1 MDYELEAIQ
10 RWEPNTKALV
20 GWDPIE
26 ACKRL
31 ANSISGPLSGWSIGV
46 KDIIDVQGMP
56 TLCNAS
62 FVSREPV
69 THDAE
74 IVKKLLSQG
83 AFVLSKTVTTPF
95 AFLDPGI
102 TCNPWNFEHTPG
114 GSSSGSAAA
123 VACGM
128 VRLALGSQTVASV
141 IRPASY
147 CGVVGFKPTFERFST
162 AGIFP
167 FSPAV
172 DTVGFFTRSVS
183 DMQIVMEALTKESVK
198 QVGNRIIKLGLVS
211 DIAAK
216 PAGEEMLNV
225 LNNSVSSLDGQSFKV
240 EPVTVPE
247 GSSEAYSY
255 HFDLIS
261 AEAFQVHEKFFS
273 RYRDRYP
280 PNLRQ
285 LLLKG
290 KTISSQEIEQ
300 IREHKSLFRKR
311 LLGLFEEYDVL
322 VTPSASGAA
331 PRGLGKTGDPRF
343 SLLWTYTG
351 CPSLTLPVALSSGGL
366 PMGLQLIGRPM
377 EDTTLLSISKMIE
390 TFLPFSSLVG

>member
-1 MDYELEAIQ
+1 MDYELEAIK

-20 GWDPIE
+20 DWNPIE
-26 ACKRL
+26 ARKRL
-31 ANSISGPLSGWSIGV
+31 DISKSGPLSGWSVGV

-74 IVKKLLSQG
+74 IVKSLLAQG
-83 AFVLSKTVTTPF
+83 AFILSKTVTTPF

-198 QVGNRIIKLGLVS
+198 PVGNKIIKLGLVS

-225 LNNSVSSLDGQSFKV
+225 LNNSVSSLEGQPFKV
-240 EPVTVPE
+240 QPVTVPE
-247 GSSEAYSY
+247 GSSEAYPY

-261 AEAFQVHEKFFS
+261 SEGSKVHEEYFS
-273 RYRDRYP
+273 RFRDRYP

-290 KTISSQEIEQ
+290 KTVSSQEIAK
-300 IREHKSLFRKR
+300 IKEHKSLFTKR
-311 LLGLFEEYDVL
+311 MLKIFEEYDVL
-322 VTPSASGAA
+322 VTPSAEGAA

-343 SLLWTYTG
+343 SLLWTYSG
-351 CPSLTLPVALSSGGL
+351 CPSLSLPVALSNRGL

-390 TFLPFSSLVG
+390 TFLPFRSLVG